1 MFLDIFGYVCV
12 AQKPFSA
19 SKACNAKHRLI
30 ETKQSSVKESTII
43 SHQGLLNELHRVE
56 SWNNIRNGK
65 ALLVLWVNHCDHLHS
80 LVNSAIQACHT
91 FSHLGKMLCFFSN
104 RLEDLISK
112 MRNVYYVGKWF
123 TDFEVY
129 LPRSFSDE
137 HCCRASTF
145 GAACRRASR
154 RRLPTSCGVLHHM
167 GHDTHNRLLETMIIG
182 CL

>member
-91 FSHLGKMLCFFSN
+91 FKFGKEVVLFLQQIRRPNFEDDECILCWKDDLPILKYTATKFF
-104 RLEDLISK
+104 
-112 MRNVYYVGKWF
+112 G
-123 TDFEVY
+123 
-129 LPRSFSDE
+129 
-137 HCCRASTF
+137 
-145 GAACRRASR
+145 
-154 RRLPTSCGVLHHM
+154 
-167 GHDTHNRLLETMIIG
+167 
-182 CL
+182 

>member
-91 FSHLGKMLCFFSN
+91 FKFGKEVVLFLQQIRRPNFEDDECILCWKDDLPILKYTATKFFGWTLLS
-104 RLEDLISK
+104 RLNLWCGLSK
-112 MRNVYYVGKWF
+112 SESEE
-123 TDFEVY
+123 TTHI
-129 LPRSFSDE
+129 LRSTPYGTWY
-137 HCCRASTF
+137 A
-145 GAACRRASR
+145 
-154 RRLPTSCGVLHHM
+154 
-167 GHDTHNRLLETMIIG
+167 
-182 CL
+182 